1 MAVKGLSAEWNRAS
15 SSLREVQLSSL
26 GFVKFGGNWW
36 TVLFCWID
44 PSPSACFISQLRA
57 LRNNCMQL
65 SAFYESDIYVL
76 LLYFF
81 FVISLF
87 GLNRTA
93 LKASITD
100 FDNGIWIIGLVP
112 HWTSLVFYLLDHTCI
127 QIMISDF
134 DLCTQKGEYL
144 FWSWYFWLTVVL
156 NQRVRWGVLFVLFR
170 CTVATIVHVAGP
182 LILIWRESKYA
193 VFRFQTPVT

>member
-1 MAVKGLSAEWNRAS
+1 MLAARCVKSNFPLWG
-15 SSLREVQLSSL
+15 LSSL
-26 GFVKFGGNWW
+26 GETGEQYFSVEL
-36 TVLFCWID
+36 TQAHPHVLFLSCEHWEIIVCSY
-44 PSPSACFISQLRA
+44 PLFMKVTYMYCFYI
-57 LRNNCMQL
+57 
-65 SAFYESDIYVL
+65 
-76 LLYFF
+76 FF

-156 NQRVRWGVLFVLFR
+156 NQRVRWGFLFVLFR